1 MLTCAC
7 AARSFEIYSG
17 TFQPGTIC
25 TGSNGCTAEID
36 ADTGCSHYL
45 VLVAPQEWEPY
56 HPGGAQASARIFD
69 GNNDYVLLPHMSP
82 AGSKGG
88 TFPTLSIDVWIKW
101 LDTQGSHPIMNE
113 DHWDEGALHY
123 QIHAGEYGFDVN
135 GAGDQTFSW
144 QPQPLT
150 WYYLSVVYSSESHG
164 DHANSIM
171 LYVNNAFQ
179 ETIDCPT
186 CTVPIKLDSPRI
198 GSWKDG
204 NDVIARSMHGEI
216 SLFRIWSIATAGQD
230 SCPSAATDGLVAS
243 YIFGATGD
251 TLNDLSGNGYDG
263 QIHDAGWSNELPP
276 GQQCTRQ
283 GFGGYFDGDA
293 DNVQVPDLGVYTD
306 LTIDVW
312 VKFDSV
318 TGSHPIMASDQWNP

>member
-56 HPGGAQASARIFD
+56 HPGGAQASTRIFD

-123 QIHAGEYGFDVN
+123 QIHAGEYGFDVAAPRSREPCDAVE
-135 GAGDQTFSW
+135 G
-144 QPQPLT
+144 
-150 WYYLSVVYSSESHG
+150 SS
-164 DHANSIM
+164 A
-171 LYVNNAFQ
+171 VRV
-179 ETIDCPT
+179 TPT
-186 CTVPIKLDSPRI
+186 CRSPAPRTPR
-198 GSWKDG
+198 GGPAK
-204 NDVIARSMHGEI
+204 AK
-216 SLFRIWSIATAGQD
+216 
-230 SCPSAATDGLVAS
+230 
-243 YIFGATGD
+243 
-251 TLNDLSGNGYDG
+251 
-263 QIHDAGWSNELPP
+263 PP
-276 GQQCTRQ
+276 GRRATPA
-283 GFGGYFDGDA
+283 GGE
-293 DNVQVPDLGVYTD
+293 
-306 LTIDVW
+306 
-312 VKFDSV
+312 
-318 TGSHPIMASDQWNP
+318 